1 MTALITFF
9 AVLLLVPGGVAA
21 AAVARQRL
29 TDMEWEHA
37 HAQAVITAA
46 DIRAGRL
53 TNPITPRVTGADLI
67 QVVASDRHVVA
78 SSAAAKAL
86 APLTDAWPT
95 RQEPRLDVQTCGLPH
110 VGCVRLEAVLVSGPP
125 MSSPTTGSP
134 GGSASPSVS
143 PSVTPVTSS
152 ARPAKASATPV
163 ATTPGP
169 YVVYVGERVSSP
181 MSTGIFD
188 TLFAIQV
195 AGLIFL
201 TAWATWKITGR
212 TLRPVGVI
220 RAELAAIN
228 VNDLSSRVPE
238 PAGEDEIA
246 RLAKTINNT
255 LGRLD
260 HAQRG
265 LEQMLEQQRQFAS
278 DASHELRT
286 PIAGLRTQLEDAVLH
301 FDATD
306 LHTTLD
312 HALGDVDRLEA
323 IAADLLLLARLGS
336 DVPESRVS
344 LDLAELVEGE
354 VSTRAGRH
362 PTRLSLESG
371 TMVGVVPGQMRR
383 ALANLL
389 DNAQRHAKGAVS
401 VDVRRTGDGAELIV
415 SDDGEG
421 IPVADRERVFRRFT
435 RLDTARSRAH
445 GGTGLGLAIAQEIA
459 RAHHGTLSVED
470 SPGGG
475 ARFILRVPLDG
486 SAPARN

>member
-1 MTALITFF
+1 VTALITFF

-67 QVVASDRHVVA
+67 QVVAPDHRVVA
-78 SSAAAKAL
+78 SSTAAKAL
-86 APLTDAWPT
+86 PLMTDAWPT

-110 VGCVRLEAVLVSGPP
+110 VGCVRWEAVLAPSPP
-125 MSSPTTGSP
+125 VKTPANSSPNGFP
-134 GGSASPSVS
+134 GTADTAS
-143 PSVTPVTSS
+143 T
-152 ARPAKASATPV
+152 AQ
-163 ATTPGP
+163 GP

-181 MSTGIFD
+181 ISTGIFD

-201 TAWATWKITGR
+201 TAWATWKVTGR

-238 PAGEDEIA
+238 PVGEDEIA
-246 RLAKTINNT
+246 RLARTINNT

-306 LHTTLD
+306 LHAMLG

-323 IAADLLLLARLGS
+323 IAADLLLLARLGA
-336 DVPESRVS
+336 DVPENRVK

-362 PTRLSLESG
+362 PTHLRLEAG

-383 ALANLL
+383 ALSNLL

-401 VDVRRTGDGAELIV
+401 VDVRRAGDGAELIV

-421 IPVADRERVFRRFT
+421 IPIADRERVFLRFT

-459 RAHHGTLSVED
+459 RAHHGTLSIED

-486 SAPARN
+486 SSPARS

>member
-1 MTALITFF
+1 LITFF

-67 QVVASDRHVVA
+67 QVVASDHHVIA
-78 SSAAAKAL
+78 SSTAAKAL
-86 APLTDAWPT
+86 APMTDAWPT

-110 VGCVRLEAVLVSGPP
+110 VGCVRLEAVLVPSVPVKPSVNG
-125 MSSPTTGSP
+125 SPSGSP
-134 GGSASPSVS
+134 GTVD
-143 PSVTPVTSS
+143 T
-152 ARPAKASATPV
+152 ASAV
-163 ATTPGP
+163 QGP
-169 YVVYVGERVSSP
+169 FIVYAGERVSSP

-201 TAWATWKITGR
+201 TAWATWKVTGR
-212 TLRPVGVI
+212 TLRPVGAI

-246 RLAKTINNT
+246 RLARTINNT

-306 LHTTLD
+306 LHAMLD

-323 IAADLLLLARLGS
+323 IAADLLLLARLGT
-336 DVPESRVS
+336 DAPESRVS

-354 VSTRAGRH
+354 VSARAGRH
-362 PTRLSLESG
+362 PTHLRLETG

-383 ALANLL
+383 ALGNLL
-389 DNAQRHAKGAVS
+389 DNAQRHAKCAVS
-401 VDVRRTGDGAELIV
+401 VDVRRAGDGAELIV

-421 IPVADRERVFRRFT
+421 IPMADRERVFLRFT

-475 ARFILRVPLDG
+475 ARFVLRVPLDG
-486 SAPARN
+486 SSSARS

>member
-9 AVLLLVPGGVAA
+9 AVLLLVPGGLAA

-53 TNPITPRVTGADLI
+53 TKTITPRVTGADLI
-67 QVVASDRHVVA
+67 QVVAPDHHVVA

-86 APLTDAWPT
+86 PPMTDAWPT

-110 VGCVRLEAVLVSGPP
+110 VGCVRLEALFALSAPVRTPANVSP
-125 MSSPTTGSP
+125 TGSP
-134 GGSASPSVS
+134 GTVNTGS
-143 PSVTPVTSS
+143 
-152 ARPAKASATPV
+152 
-163 ATTPGP
+163 TTQGP

-201 TAWATWKITGR
+201 TAWATWKVTGR

-238 PAGEDEIA
+238 PVGEDEIA

-260 HAQRG
+260 YAQRG

-286 PIAGLRTQLEDAVLH
+286 PIAGLRMQLEDAVLH

-306 LHTTLD
+306 LRAMLD

-336 DVPESRVS
+336 DTPESRVS

-362 PTRLSLESG
+362 PTRLCLEAG

-383 ALANLL
+383 ALGNLL
-389 DNAQRHAKGAVS
+389 DNAQRHAKGTVS
-401 VDVRRTGDGAELIV
+401 VDVRRAGDGAELIV

-421 IPVADRERVFRRFT
+421 IPVADRERVFLRFT

-470 SPGGG
+470 SPDGG
-475 ARFILRVPLDG
+475 ARFVLRVPLDG
-486 SAPARN
+486 SSPTRS